1 MFIEL
6 ASQPE
11 KGAAHPARFG
21 RHGIEHVIKLT
32 NYQHDAKIQF

>member
-21 RHGIEHVIKLT
+21 GHGMGHVLKFP
-32 NYQHDAKIQF
+32 NYQLDAKIQF